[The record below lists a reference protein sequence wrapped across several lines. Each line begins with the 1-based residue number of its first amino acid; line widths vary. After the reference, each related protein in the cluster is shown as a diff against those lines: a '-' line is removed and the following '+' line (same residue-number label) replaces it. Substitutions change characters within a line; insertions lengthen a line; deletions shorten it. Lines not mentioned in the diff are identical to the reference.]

1 MILNT
6 WSVSV
11 RYMWKLPYQTH
22 RYFIEP
28 LGGTHLKNML
38 FSRFTKFL
46 QSIEKTNKNAAVYLL
61 NRTIYNQR
69 TITGKNVNLILKEIS
84 EDDIMEVEINQM
96 KKNMEFLKLP
106 LNHEW
111 KVNLVKELTNMKMNI
126 LSVDFDDTS
135 SLSIEEIDD
144 VMIFVTTS

>member
-38 FSRFTKFL
+38 FSRFIKFL

-69 TITGKNVNLILKEIS
+69 TITGENANLILKEID
-84 EDDIMEVEINQM
+84 EENIMEVEINHM
-96 KKNMEFLKLP
+96 KKNLEFFKLP
-106 LNHEW
+106 KNHEW
-111 KVNLVKELTNMKMNI
+111 KINLVKELTSMKMKI
-126 LSVDFDDTS
+126 LSVDFDDTR

-144 VMIFVTTS
+144 MLIFVTTS